1 MDVTDILD
9 PLNDAQREAVTA
21 PAGHLLVLAGAGSGK
36 TRVLVHRIAWLLAT
50 REATPFGILA
60 VTFTNK
66 AASEMRSRIESM
78 LGRPVGGMWVG
89 TFHGLAHRLLRAH
102 WRDAGLREDFQIL
115 DSEDQL
121 RCVRRVVR
129 DLDLDEQRWPPKQAQ
144 WFINARKD
152 EGLRAEHLEGRD
164 DPWTERMLRIYAAY
178 QEACERT
185 GVVDFAEL
193 LLRCHELLRDR
204 DDVLA
209 HYRTRFRHVL
219 VDEFQDTNTIQY
231 AWLRL
236 LAGSEGRLCCVGDDD
251 QSVYGWRGARIENIQ
266 QFPKDFADV
275 ATVRLERNYRSSGNI
290 LAAANALIA
299 NNQGRMGKSLWTED
313 GDGEPIDVYAGFND
327 IDEARF
333 IVARIRQWVEVGGR
347 RDDIAILYRTG
358 AQSRVLEE
366 ALLAQGVAY
375 RVYGGLRFYE
385 RAEIRNALAYC
396 RLVANRDDDAAFERV
411 VNMPPRGI
419 GARTVDL
426 LRTEAKER
434 GESLWAAAR
443 RVIAGGTASPRAAG
457 ALRGFLDLIDDIAGG
472 FGVGVGGVRPM
483 CGAPGAGD
491 VPGDGGAPGVGDIP
505 KDGGVP
511 GGPGLGVRPAR
522 RLVEGA
528 PGVGDVPP
536 STPEPPRAGNES
548 PRESDPRSFEG
559 ILLHEQIE
567 SVIRGSGLLD
577 YYRQEKVDRAR
588 TRIENLDE
596 LVVAAGQFD
605 FGGEDRA
612 PQGPDED
619 GEESGGKGGR
629 RLDGEDRSR
638 LEPLTAFL
646 SHAALESGEEQ
657 AAEGEDLVS
666 LMTLHSAKGLEFP
679 VVFIC
684 GMEEGLFPHS
694 RSSEDPAKLEEERR
708 LCYVGMT
715 RAKRKLCL
723 SWAESRRLYGGSD
736 RYSAPS
742 RFLRELPL
750 DRVEE
755 VRLRGKVSRPGP
767 RVPPRPPRRFAGSE
781 PAGDEADGLRLGQR
795 VQHPKFGEGV
805 VLTYEGQG
813 AHARVQVN
821 FEDGGS
827 KWLVVAY
834 ANLVPV

>member
-1 MDVTDILD
+1 MDVTDILE

-21 PAGHLLVLAGAGSGK
+21 PAGHMLVLAGAGSGK

-50 REATPFGILA
+50 REATRFGILA

-66 AASEMRSRIESM
+66 AASEMRNRIESM
-78 LGRPVGGMWVG
+78 LGRPAGGMWVG

-121 RCVRRVVR
+121 RCIRRAMR

-144 WFINARKD
+144 GFINARKD
-152 EGLRAEHLEGRD
+152 EGLRAEHLERPA
-164 DPWTERMLRIYAAY
+164 DPWMERMVRIYATY
-178 QEACERT
+178 QETCERT

-193 LLRCHELLRDR
+193 LLRCHELFRDR

-209 HYRTRFRHVL
+209 HYRARFRHVL

-236 LAGSEGRLCCVGDDD
+236 LAGSEGHLCCVGDDD
-251 QSVYGWRGARIENIQ
+251 QSVYGWRGARIENIL
-266 QFPKDFADV
+266 QFPRDFADV

-299 NNQGRMGKSLWTED
+299 NNQGRMGKNLWTED

-333 IVARIRQWVEVGGR
+333 IVSRIRQWVEVGGR
-347 RDDIAILYRTG
+347 RDDIAILYRVS

-385 RAEIRNALAYC
+385 RAEIKNALAYC
-396 RLVANRDDDAAFERV
+396 RLIANRDDDAAFERI
-411 VNMPPRGI
+411 VNLPPRGI
-419 GARTVDL
+419 GARTVDI
-426 LRTEAKER
+426 LRTGAKER
-434 GESLWAAAR
+434 GESLWATTR
-443 RVIAGGTASPRAAG
+443 RTIADGAASPRAAG
-457 ALRGFLDLIDDIAGG
+457 ALRGFLDLIDELANGREDIA
-472 FGVGVGGVRPM
+472 
-483 CGAPGAGD
+483 
-491 VPGDGGAPGVGDIP
+491 
-505 KDGGVP
+505 
-511 GGPGLGVRPAR
+511 LHE
-522 RLVEGA
+522 LVE
-528 PGVGDVPP
+528 
-536 STPEPPRAGNES
+536 STVE
-548 PRESDPRSFEG
+548 
-559 ILLHEQIE
+559 
-567 SVIRGSGLLD
+567 GSGLLD
-577 YYRQEKVDRAR
+577 YYRQEKVDRAQ
-588 TRIENLDE
+588 TRIENLQE
-596 LVVAAGQFD
+596 LVIAAGQFD
-605 FGGEDRA
+605 F
-612 PQGPDED
+612 
-619 GEESGGKGGR
+619 
-629 RLDGEDRSR
+629 DGEDRWPRDPDAAGDGSR
-638 LEPLTAFL
+638 EGDGGQADEADRNSLTPLTAFL

-679 VVFIC
+679 VVFVS

-694 RSSEDPAKLEEERR
+694 RSSEDPGKLEEERR

-715 RAKRKLCL
+715 RAERKLCL
-723 SWAESRRLYGGSD
+723 TYAESRRLYGGPD
-736 RYSAPS
+736 RYSTPS
-742 RFLRELPL
+742 RFLRELPP

-755 VRLRGKVSRPGP
+755 VRLRGRVSRPGL
-767 RVPPRPPRRFAGSE
+767 RVPPRRRAGLD
-781 PAGDEADGLRLGQR
+781 PIRDETNGLRLGQR

-821 FEDGGS
+821 FEGGGS

>member
-1 MDVTDILD
+1 MDVTEILE

-21 PAGHLLVLAGAGSGK
+21 PAGHMLVLAGAGSGK

-66 AASEMRSRIESM
+66 AASEMRNRIESM
-78 LGRPVGGMWVG
+78 LGRPAGGMWVG

-121 RCVRRVVR
+121 RCIRRAMR

-144 WFINARKD
+144 GFINARKD
-152 EGLRAEHLEGRD
+152 EGLRAEHLERPAD
-164 DPWTERMLRIYAAY
+164 LWMERMVRIYATY
-178 QEACERT
+178 QETCERT

-193 LLRCHELLRDR
+193 LLRCHELFRDR

-209 HYRTRFRHVL
+209 HYRARFRHVL

-236 LAGSEGRLCCVGDDD
+236 LAGSEGHLCCVGDDD
-251 QSVYGWRGARIENIQ
+251 QSVYGWRGARIENIL
-266 QFPKDFADV
+266 QFPRDFADV

-299 NNQGRMGKSLWTED
+299 NNQGRMGKNLWTED

-333 IVARIRQWVEVGGR
+333 IVSRIRQWVEVGGR
-347 RDDIAILYRTG
+347 RDDIAILYRVS

-385 RAEIRNALAYC
+385 RAEIKNALAYC
-396 RLVANRDDDAAFERV
+396 RLIANRDDDAAFERV
-411 VNMPPRGI
+411 VNLPPRGI
-419 GARTVDL
+419 GARTVDI
-426 LRTEAKER
+426 LRTGAKER
-434 GESLWAAAR
+434 GESLWAATR
-443 RVIAGGTASPRAAG
+443 RTIADGAASPRAAG
-457 ALRGFLDLIDDIAGG
+457 ALRGFLDLIDELANGLEDIA
-472 FGVGVGGVRPM
+472 
-483 CGAPGAGD
+483 
-491 VPGDGGAPGVGDIP
+491 
-505 KDGGVP
+505 
-511 GGPGLGVRPAR
+511 LHE
-522 RLVEGA
+522 LVE
-528 PGVGDVPP
+528 
-536 STPEPPRAGNES
+536 STVE
-548 PRESDPRSFEG
+548 
-559 ILLHEQIE
+559 
-567 SVIRGSGLLD
+567 GSGLLD
-577 YYRQEKVDRAR
+577 YYRQEKVDRAQ
-588 TRIENLDE
+588 TRIENLQE
-596 LVVAAGQFD
+596 LVIAAGQFD
-605 FGGEDRA
+605 F
-612 PQGPDED
+612 
-619 GEESGGKGGR
+619 
-629 RLDGEDRSR
+629 DGEDRWPRDPDAAGDGSR
-638 LEPLTAFL
+638 EGDRGQADEADRNSLTPLTAFL

-666 LMTLHSAKGLEFP
+666 LMTLHAAKGLEFP
-679 VVFIC
+679 VVFVS

-694 RSSEDPAKLEEERR
+694 RSSEDPGKLEEERR

-715 RAKRKLCL
+715 RAERKLCL
-723 SWAESRRLYGGSD
+723 TYAESRRLYGGSD
-736 RYSAPS
+736 RYSTPS
-742 RFLRELPL
+742 RFLRELPP

-755 VRLRGKVSRPGP
+755 VRLRGRVSRPGL
-767 RVPPRPPRRFAGSE
+767 RVPPRRRAGLE
-781 PAGDEADGLRLGQR
+781 PIRDETNGLRLGQR

-821 FEDGGS
+821 FEGAGS

>member
-66 AASEMRSRIESM
+66 AALEMRTRIESM

-102 WRDAGLREDFQIL
+102 WQDAGLREDFQIL
-115 DSEDQL
+115 DADDQR
-121 RCVRRVVR
+121 RCIRRVLR
-129 DLDLDEQRWPPKQAQ
+129 DLDLDEQRWPPRQVQ
-144 WFINARKD
+144 GFINARKD
-152 EGLRAEHLEGRD
+152 EGLRAEHIEGRGD
-164 DPWTERMLRIYAAY
+164 LWSERMLRIYAVY
-178 QEACERT
+178 QETCERT

-193 LLRCHELLRDR
+193 LLRCHELFRDR

-209 HYRTRFRHVL
+209 HYRTRFRHIL

-236 LAGSEGRLCCVGDDD
+236 LAGSEDHLFCVGDDD
-251 QSVYGWRGARIENIQ
+251 QSVYGWRGARIENIL
-266 QFPKDFADV
+266 QFPKDFSGV
-275 ATVRLERNYRSSGNI
+275 TTVRLERNYRSTGNI

-299 NNQGRMGKSLWTED
+299 NNHGRMGKSLWTED

-333 IVARIRQWVEVGGR
+333 IVSRIRQWVDSGGR
-347 RDDIAILYRTG
+347 RDDVAILYRVG

-385 RAEIRNALAYC
+385 RAEVKHALAYC

-411 VNMPPRGI
+411 VNLPPRGI
-419 GARTVDL
+419 GARTMDI
-426 LRTEAKER
+426 LRAQAKGR

-443 RVIAGGTASPRAAG
+443 TVIAEGTVGARAAG
-457 ALRGFLDLIDDIAGG
+457 ALGIFLDLIDELASG
-472 FGVGVGGVRPM
+472 FL
-483 CGAPGAGD
+483 D
-491 VPGDGGAPGVGDIP
+491 VA
-505 KDGGVP
+505 
-511 GGPGLGVRPAR
+511 
-522 RLVEGA
+522 
-528 PGVGDVPP
+528 
-536 STPEPPRAGNES
+536 
-548 PRESDPRSFEG
+548 
-559 ILLHEQIE
+559 LHERIE
-567 SVIRGSGLLD
+567 SAVERSGLFD
-577 YYRQEKVDRAR
+577 YYRQEKVDRAQ
-588 TRIENLDE
+588 TRIENLQE
-596 LVVAAGQFD
+596 LVIAAEQF
-605 FGGEDRA
+605 A
-612 PQGPDED
+612 VD
-619 GEESGGKGGR
+619 GEVR
-629 RLDGEDRSR
+629 DTQD
-638 LEPLTAFL
+638 PLTAFL
-646 SHAALESGEEQ
+646 SHAALEAGEEQ
-657 AAEGEDLVS
+657 AADGEDLVS

-684 GMEEGLFPHS
+684 GVEEGLFPHS
-694 RSSEDPAKLEEERR
+694 RSSDDPGTLEEERR

-715 RAKRKLCL
+715 RAKRKLCM
-723 SWAESRRLYGGSD
+723 SYAESRRLYGGSD
-736 RYSAPS
+736 RYSTPS
-742 RFLRELPL
+742 RFLRELPPE
-750 DRVEE
+750 RIEE
-755 VRLRGKVSRPGP
+755 VRLRGTVARPGL
-767 RVPPRPPRRFAGSE
+767 RVPPRRRAGPE
-781 PAGDEADGLRLGQR
+781 PMREESNGLPLGQR

-813 AHARVQVN
+813 THARVQVN
-821 FEDGGS
+821 FEAAGS

>member
-1 MDVTDILD
+1 MDVTDILE

-21 PAGHLLVLAGAGSGK
+21 PAGHMLVLAGAGSGK

-66 AASEMRSRIESM
+66 AASEMRSRIEAM

-121 RCVRRVVR
+121 RCIRRVMR

-144 WFINARKD
+144 GYINARKD
-152 EGLRAEHLEGRD
+152 EGLRAEHLERPAD
-164 DPWTERMLRIYAAY
+164 LWLERMVRIYATY
-178 QEACERT
+178 QETCERT

-193 LLRCHELLRDR
+193 LLRSHELFRDR

-209 HYRTRFRHVL
+209 HYRARFRHIL

-236 LAGSEGRLCCVGDDD
+236 LAGSEGHLCCVGDDD
-251 QSVYGWRGARIENIQ
+251 QSVYGWRGARIENILR
-266 QFPKDFADV
+266 FPRDFADV

-299 NNQGRMGKSLWTED
+299 NNRGRMGKNLWTED

-333 IVARIRQWVEVGGR
+333 IVSRIRQWVDSGGR
-347 RDDIAILYRTG
+347 RDDIAILYRVS

-385 RAEIRNALAYC
+385 RAEIKNALAYC
-396 RLVANRDDDAAFERV
+396 RLIANRDDDAAFERI
-411 VNMPPRGI
+411 VNLPPRGI

-426 LRTEAKER
+426 LRTGAKER
-434 GESLWAAAR
+434 GESLWAATR
-443 RVIAGGTASPRAAG
+443 RAIADGSASPRAAA
-457 ALRGFLDLIDDIAGG
+457 ALRGFLDLIDALAN
-472 FGVGVGGVRPM
+472 GVE
-483 CGAPGAGD
+483 D
-491 VPGDGGAPGVGDIP
+491 VA
-505 KDGGVP
+505 
-511 GGPGLGVRPAR
+511 LHE
-522 RLVEGA
+522 LVE
-528 PGVGDVPP
+528 
-536 STPEPPRAGNES
+536 STVE
-548 PRESDPRSFEG
+548 
-559 ILLHEQIE
+559 
-567 SVIRGSGLLD
+567 GSGLLD
-577 YYRQEKVDRAR
+577 YYRQEKVDRAQ
-588 TRIENLDE
+588 TRIENLQE
-596 LVVAAGQFD
+596 LVIAAGQLD
-605 FGGEDRA
+605 FGAEDRWPRDSDPA
-612 PQGPDED
+612 GDTPREGDEGQG
-619 GEESGGKGGR
+619 GGA
-629 RLDGEDRSR
+629 DRSS
-638 LEPLTAFL
+638 PTALTAFL

-679 VVFIC
+679 VVFVC

-694 RSSEDPAKLEEERR
+694 RSSDDPEKLEEERR

-715 RAKRKLCL
+715 RAERKLCL
-723 SWAESRRLYGGSD
+723 SYAESRRLYGNAD
-736 RYSAPS
+736 RISTPS
-742 RFLRELPL
+742 RFLRELPP

-755 VRLRGKVSRPGP
+755 VRLRGRVSRPGL
-767 RVPPRPPRRFAGSE
+767 RVPPRRRAGSE
-781 PAGDEADGLRLGQR
+781 LTRDDTNGLRLGQR

-821 FEDGGS
+821 FENAGS

-834 ANLVPV
+834 ANLVPI

>member
-1 MDVTDILD
+1 MDVTDILG

-21 PAGHLLVLAGAGSGK
+21 PAGHMLVLAGAGSGK

-66 AASEMRSRIESM
+66 AASEMRNRIESM

-121 RCVRRVVR
+121 RCIRRVMR

-144 WFINARKD
+144 GFINARKD
-152 EGLRAEHLEGRD
+152 EGLRAEHLEQRG
-164 DPWTERMLRIYAAY
+164 DPWMERMLRIYATY
-178 QEACERT
+178 QETCERT

-193 LLRCHELLRDR
+193 LLRCHELFRDR

-209 HYRTRFRHVL
+209 HYRARFRHVL

-251 QSVYGWRGARIENIQ
+251 QSVYGWRGARIENIL
-266 QFPKDFADV
+266 QFPRDFADV

-299 NNQGRMGKSLWTED
+299 NNQGRMGKNLWTED

-333 IVARIRQWVEVGGR
+333 IVARIRQWADSGGR
-347 RDDIAILYRTG
+347 RDDIAILYRVS

-375 RVYGGLRFYE
+375 RVFGGLRFYE
-385 RAEIRNALAYC
+385 RAEIKNALAYC

-411 VNMPPRGI
+411 VNLPPRGI
-419 GARTVDL
+419 GARTVDI
-426 LRTEAKER
+426 LRTGAKER
-434 GESLWAAAR
+434 GESLWAATR
-443 RVIAGGTASPRAAG
+443 RVIADGAASPRAAG
-457 ALRGFLDLIDDIAGG
+457 ALRGFLDLIDELANGFEDIA
-472 FGVGVGGVRPM
+472 
-483 CGAPGAGD
+483 
-491 VPGDGGAPGVGDIP
+491 
-505 KDGGVP
+505 
-511 GGPGLGVRPAR
+511 LHE
-522 RLVEGA
+522 LVE
-528 PGVGDVPP
+528 
-536 STPEPPRAGNES
+536 STV
-548 PRESDPRSFEG
+548 EG
-559 ILLHEQIE
+559 
-567 SVIRGSGLLD
+567 GGLLD
-577 YYRQEKVDRAR
+577 YYRQEKIDRAQ
-588 TRIENLDE
+588 TRIENLQE
-596 LVVAAGQFD
+596 LVIAAGQF
-605 FGGEDRA
+605 E
-612 PQGPDED
+612 
-619 GEESGGKGGR
+619 
-629 RLDGEDRSR
+629 LDGENRWPRNPDAAGDKHGETDGGRSDGENPNT
-638 LEPLTAFL
+638 LTPLTAFL

-679 VVFIC
+679 VVFIS

-694 RSSEDPAKLEEERR
+694 RSSEDPARLEEERR

-715 RAKRKLCL
+715 RAERKLCL
-723 SWAESRRLYGGSD
+723 SYAESRRLYGGSN
-736 RYSAPS
+736 RYSTPS
-742 RFLRELPL
+742 RFLRELPPE
-750 DRVEE
+750 RVEE
-755 VRLRGKVSRPGP
+755 VRLRGTVSRPGLRAP
-767 RVPPRPPRRFAGSE
+767 PPRRAGPE
-781 PAGDEADGLRLGQR
+781 PIRDETNGLRLGQR
-795 VQHPKFGEGV
+795 VQHPRFGEGV
-805 VLTYEGQG
+805 VLASEGQG
-813 AHARVQVN
+813 ARTRVQVN
-821 FEDGGS
+821 FEDAGK
-827 KWLVVAY
+827 KWLMLTQ